1 MATTLSPTGAET
13 QTSVD
18 RGTARTTGALYLGL
32 AVAGMVGFLV
42 LRPVLV
48 DPDPATMLA
57 NLREHEVLA
66 RSRVASEMALVVLQV
81 LAALWF
87 FRLFRGVDA
96 FAAAAIAVF
105 GTLNSVALMGSA
117 ASLATGLEAA
127 VGGNDWGVATP
138 QVMHGLSESFWGVGN
153 LFFGL
158 WLVPMGWCV
167 LRSRTMPRPLGWL
180 LVGGGAGYVL
190 SGFATF
196 LLPQASVLADVL
208 VAPATVGELWMVGY
222 LLVAAGRPST
232 LPVPHFPGQAT

>member
-1 MATTLSPTGAET
+1 MTATLATPAARTRTA
-13 QTSVD
+13 VD
-18 RGTARTTGALYLGL
+18 RGTARTTGVLYLGL
-32 AVAGMVGFLV
+32 AVAGMLGYL
-42 LRPVLV
+42 LLGPVLV
-48 DPDPATMLA
+48 DPDPATTLA

-66 RSRVASEMALVVLQV
+66 RLRVASEMALVVLQV

-138 QVMHGLSESFWGVGN
+138 QVMHGQSESFWGVGS

-190 SGFATF
+190 SGFVAF
-196 LLPQASVLADVL
+196 LLPQAGLLAEVL

-222 LLVAAGRPST
+222 LLVAAGRRST
-232 LPVPHFPGQAT
+232 MPVPHLPGRAT

>member
-1 MATTLSPTGAET
+1 MTATLPAAEPQART
-13 QTSVD
+13 ALD
-18 RGTARTTGALYLGL
+18 RGTARTTGVLYLGL
-32 AVAGMVGFLV
+32 AVAGMLGFLV

-48 DPDPATMLA
+48 DPDPATTLA

-66 RSRVASEMALVVLQV
+66 RWRIASEMALVVLQV

-105 GTLNSVALMGSA
+105 GTLNAVAVMGSA

-127 VGGNDWGVATP
+127 VGGHDWGTATP
-138 QVMHGLSESFWGVGN
+138 QLMHELSASSWGVGN

-167 LRSRTMPRPLGWL
+167 LRSGTMPRLLGRL
-180 LVGGGAGYVL
+180 LVVGGAGYVL
-190 SGFATF
+190 SGFATY
-196 LLPQASVLADVL
+196 LLPDAELLAEVL
-208 VAPATVGELWMVGY
+208 VAPASAGELWMVGH
-222 LLVAAGRPST
+222 LLVAAGRRRT
-232 LPVPHFPGQAT
+232 

>member
-1 MATTLSPTGAET
+1 MTTTLAAPAPRTRT
-13 QTSVD
+13 TVD
-18 RGTARTTGALYLGL
+18 RGTARTTGVLYLGL
-32 AVAGMVGFLV
+32 AVAGMLGYLV

-48 DPDPATMLA
+48 DPDPATTLA
-57 NLREHEVLA
+57 NLREHEVVA
-66 RSRVASEMALVVLQV
+66 RLRIASEMALVVLQA

-105 GTLNSVALMGSA
+105 GILNSVALMGSA
-117 ASLATGLEAA
+117 ACLAAGLEAA
-127 VGGNDWGVATP
+127 TGGHDWGAATP
-138 QVMHGLSESFWGVGN
+138 QLMHELSASFWGVGN

-167 LRSRTMPRPLGWL
+167 LRSRTMPRLLGWL

-196 LLPQASVLADVL
+196 LLPDAELLAEAL
-208 VAPATVGELWMVGY
+208 VAPASAGELWMVGY
-222 LLVAAGRPST
+222 LLMAAGRRRAQPDS
-232 LPVPHFPGQAT
+232 

>member
-1 MATTLSPTGAET
+1 MTTTLDAPAPRTR
-13 QTSVD
+13 TSVD
-18 RGTARTTGALYLGL
+18 RGTARTTGVLYLGL
-32 AVAGMVGFLV
+32 AVAGMLGYLV

-48 DPDPATMLA
+48 DPDPATTLA
-57 NLREHEVLA
+57 NLREHEVVA
-66 RSRVASEMALVVLQV
+66 RLHIASEMALVVLQA

-105 GTLNSVALMGSA
+105 GILNSVALMGSA
-117 ASLATGLEAA
+117 ACLAAGLEAA
-127 VGGNDWGVATP
+127 TGGQDWGVGTP
-138 QVMHGLSESFWGVGN
+138 QLMHELSASFWGVGN

-180 LVGGGAGYVL
+180 LVGGGVGYVL

-196 LLPQASVLADVL
+196 LLPDAELLAEVL
-208 VAPATVGELWMVGY
+208 VAPASAGELWMVGY
-222 LLVAAGRPST
+222 LLVVAGRRRAP
-232 LPVPHFPGQAT
+232 LDL